1 MPNFSTSLFE
11 SMLILESTNS
21 FSTLYNSSHIHSPDS
36 PGTPQMTSSPKL
48 SKEHNNK
55 ITKHRRRPLP
65 NDTEKVRIMVVNCQ
79 SLRRRK
85 DILQTS
91 IAQIRTDVII
101 GTESWLDPSIK
112 DGDIFPEEFKGNVY
126 RKDRKSHH
134 HGGVF
139 VAIKNTF
146 DSEEAEE
153 LKSTAEIIW
162 AKLTL
167 PSGSKLYIGSMYH
180 PHTANTAS
188 MEEIQR
194 NIRLAS
200 SNDKHTVWIGVIST
214 YPR

>member
-1 MPNFSTSLFE
+1 
-11 SMLILESTNS
+11 
-21 FSTLYNSSHIHSPDS
+21 
-36 PGTPQMTSSPKL
+36 MTSSPKL

-55 ITKHRRRPLP
+55 LTKHRKRPLP

-85 DILQTS
+85 DIFQTS
-91 IAQIRTDVII
+91 IVQIRPDVII

-167 PSGSKLYIGSMYH
+167 LSGSKLYIGSMYH

>member
-1 MPNFSTSLFE
+1 
-11 SMLILESTNS
+11 
-21 FSTLYNSSHIHSPDS
+21 
-36 PGTPQMTSSPKL
+36 MTSSPKL

-101 GTESWLDPSIK
+101 GTESWLDPFIK

-126 RKDRKSHH
+126 RKDRKSDH

-146 DSEEAEE
+146 DNEEAEE
-153 LKSTAEIIW
+153 LKSTAETIW
-162 AKLTL
+162 AKVTL
-167 PSGSKLYIGSMYH
+167 PSGSKLYYILARCTTHIQQTLH
-180 PHTANTAS
+180 PWKKS
-188 MEEIQR
+188 REISGWLQVLTNSLDR
-194 NIRLAS
+194 
-200 SNDKHTVWIGVIST
+200 G
-214 YPR
+214 